1 MNVREVPGGVR
12 ARWRWFG
19 VRALPRVL
27 AVAGWNG
34 FLAGWYGL
42 AAEAP
47 AGPGWKG
54 WLPLLHVVGGLVL
67 GLVSIRWLVG
77 WTELQISRDGVRCV
91 TGPWPRA
98 RARELPVA
106 EWVACEWVRAPRW
119 AECQDYVVR
128 VIRASGESL
137 PLCRVPD
144 AQAGARVVRL
154 LGRRLGLRD
163 VGSQEPLPAQGRT

>member
-19 VRALPRVL
+19 ARAVPRVL

-42 AAEAP
+42 AAETP
-47 AGPGWKG
+47 GGPGWQG
-54 WLPLLHVVGGLVL
+54 WLPLVHVMAGVGL
-67 GLVSIRWLVG
+67 GALSLRWMLNC
-77 WTELQISRDGVRCV
+77 TELQISVGRVRCV
-91 TGPWPRA
+91 TGPWPRV
-98 RARELPVA
+98 RAVDRA
-106 EWVACEWVRAPRW
+106 SGEWVACEWVRAPRW
-119 AECQDYVVR
+119 TECQDYEVR
-128 VIRASGESL
+128 VIRASGEAL

-154 LGRRLGLRD
+154 LGRRLGLQD
-163 VGSQEPLPAQGRT
+163 AGQGAVAPAQGRA